1 MMNSD
6 MTNLNFSDL
15 VIPDDM
21 IHYILTGGQPTNFWE
36 STVHAIAIGCI
47 TYMQANDIPLTLNN
61 AKFLVNY
68 VLEQDV
74 NVTI

>member
-1 MMNSD
+1 MKKYNAI
-6 MTNLNFSDL
+6 N
-15 VIPDDM
+15 
-21 IHYILTGGQPTNFWE
+21 GEPTDFWE
-36 STVHAIAIGCI
+36 TTVHAIAIGCI